1 MRFPLAAALA
11 LALSAPALAQTAPSA
26 PAEPTASAAPGNAVG
41 CERRQ
46 ANLGG
51 VGRASVVAFTGP
63 ILGDRVC
70 ATVANVS
77 LDGVAARIAGA
88 PPADALAVAS
98 LADGSGGTL
107 ALVGDT
113 PAVAPA
119 SAAPA
124 DGATVAVGPFV
135 IAPGGQIPSFGGDT
149 QAEPRV
155 VLAYAGARLLLI
167 GTSPVALVDLAR
179 ALRDQPDLFGAD
191 AVERAVVLASGSDAS
206 LALNAADGPF
216 GTAPQAARYLVLT
229 KR

>member
-1 MRFPLAAALA
+1 MHVPFAALLA
-11 LALSAPALAQTAPSA
+11 LALVPLPAPAAPAAEPAPS
-26 PAEPTASAAPGNAVG
+26 TA

-70 ATVANVS
+70 ATIANAS
-77 LDGVAARIAGA
+77 LDGVTARIADVA
-88 PPADALAVAS
+88 PADALAVAPLGNGAGAS
-98 LADGSGGTL
+98 LSFS
-107 ALVGDT
+107 GDT
-113 PAVAPA
+113 PAVIPAGAALPA
-119 SAAPA
+119 SDATAPMGRA
-124 DGATVAVGPFV
+124 SAAVGPFV
-135 IAPGGQIPSFGGDT
+135 IAPGGQIPNFGGDT

-155 VLAYAGARLLLI
+155 VLAYAGQRLLLI

-191 AVERAVVLASGSDAS
+191 AVERAVVLAHGSDAG
-206 LALNAADGPF
+206 LALNTADGPI
-216 GTAPQAARYLVLT
+216 GTMPQAARYLVLA